1 MEVEAGRSLISSF
14 SRSSTPSLWREALN
28 ERILLIGVSEQGP
41 GSLRNDPRL
50 ISL

>member
-14 SRSSTPSLWREALN
+14 SLFLLWREVAN

-41 GSLRNDPRL
+41 PLRNDPRL